1 MNSESAER
9 ILVTGGAG
17 YIGTHLVL
25 GLLAEGR
32 EVCVVD
38 DFSNAFPEMLERV
51 ALISQ
56 RKVDT
61 RRADIC
67 DVAALDLAFAEFRP
81 DVVIHLAGL
90 KSVPDSLAQPAA
102 YYRIN
107 VGGAAGLLETMERHG
122 CRRMIFSSTAAIYA
136 DAVDRANVET
146 DPVVPVTP
154 YARTKRVVEEMLD
167 AWCAADPERQAISLR
182 YFNPVGADASGEF
195 GEHPK
200 TLQQNLMPV
209 VIGAALGKRPH
220 VEVFGASY
228 PTPDGSGMRDFIHVS
243 DLADAHIAALR
254 ARDQGHRLYNVGTG
268 NGITVLG
275 LINAFRLSVGVEVPY
290 RVVAARDGDLG
301 VSIANPDRIAEE
313 LDWRSGFR
321 LEEMCGSAW
330 RWALTLNSIKERQ
343 HGG

>member
-1 MNSESAER
+1 MSSERGER
-9 ILVTGGAG
+9 VLVTGGGG

-25 GLLAEGR
+25 GLLSEGR

-38 DFSNAFPEMLERV
+38 DFSNAYPEMLERV
-51 ALISQ
+51 ARISQ
-56 RKVDT
+56 RKVET

-67 DVAALDLAFAEFRP
+67 DLAAMDQVFADFRP

-102 YYRIN
+102 YYRTN

-122 CRRMIFSSTAAIYA
+122 CRRMIFSSTAALYA

-182 YFNPVGADASGEF
+182 YFNPVGADVSGEF

-200 TLQQNLMPV
+200 TAQQNLMPV
-209 VIGAALGKRPH
+209 LIEAALSKRPY
-220 VEVFGASY
+220 VEVFGAAY

-254 ARDQGHRLYNVGTG
+254 ARPPGHRIYNVGTG
-268 NGITVLG
+268 KGITVLG
-275 LINAFRLSVGVEVPY
+275 LINCFRSSVGVDVPY
-290 RVVAARDGDLG
+290 RVVDARAGDLG
-301 VSIANPDRIAEE
+301 VSIANPQRIAEE
-313 LDWRSGFR
+313 LGWKSKLSLDV
-321 LEEMCGSAW
+321 MCRSAW
-330 RWALTLNSIKERQ
+330 KWATTVESGEAIAS
-343 HGG
+343 